1 MEISSDEAKLALDV
15 VGDLRTKK
23 TRTNSDR
30 RKHVYKIDVYKY
42 KREKWQNRHVRF
54 FNSHNI
60 RMMYDK
66 NISLI

>member
-30 RKHVYKIDVYKY
+30 RNTSTK
-42 KREKWQNRHVRF
+42 F
-54 FNSHNI
+54 
-60 RMMYDK
+60 MYT
-66 NISLI
+66 NISGKNGKIGILDFLTII